1 MRQGQGLQGTIDGRK
16 LRVGIVQA
24 RFNREITDR
33 LAKGAFSACIHSR
46 VLKSN
51 IVHETVPGSAELP
64 FLLASFANSGRFDA
78 LVALSCLMKGET
90 DHYTYIAELVTQG
103 IVEITMRFLIPVG
116 FGVLTVHNQE
126 QALARSKD
134 DESNLGFQAAM
145 AAMENALKR
154 VDKPVKA

>member
-1 MRQGQGLQGTIDGRK
+1 MCGQQDLSNKIDGSK
-16 LRVGIVQA
+16 LKAGIIQA

-33 LAKGAFSACIHSR
+33 LLKGALSALDQAGIPKENSIR
-46 VLKSN
+46 
-51 IVHETVPGSAELP
+51 ETVSGSAELP
-64 FLLASFANSGRFDA
+64 FLLASFAKSGKFDA
-78 LVALSCLMKGET
+78 LIALGCLIRGET
-90 DHYTYIAELVTQG
+90 DHYTYIAKFVTQG
-103 IVEITMRFLIPVG
+103 IAEVTTRFLIPVG